1 MRGVQTLP
9 RPTRTP
15 SADRRVTPEEKA
27 TPREKRQQEAAPEG
41 ESALTAVNL
50 PEHIAEV
57 AGLTGAPAHRP
68 SSSQL
73 IVRGAREHNLKN
85 VTVALPRDQFVV
97 ITGVSGSGK
106 STLAFETIYA
116 EGQRRY
122 VESLSAYAR
131 QFLGL
136 MEKPDVDAIE
146 GLSPAISIDQ
156 KTTSHNPRST
166 VGTVTE
172 IHDYL
177 RLLFARVGT
186 PYCPICGRKIERQSP
201 SEITDRLLSGYPEAR
216 AILLAPVIR
225 GRKGEYRKLFA
236 NLRREGFA
244 RVRVDGVLYELEE
257 AEKLKLEKFEKHD
270 IDVVIDRLRLRE
282 DDRSRIAESV
292 ELGLQRGE
300 GLLRVLMPESG
311 EDGGSAEELY
321 SEKFACPVHG
331 SVLEELEPR
340 SFSFNNPY
348 GACDDC
354 SGLGYKQKFS
364 AERVIDPN
372 LSIAGGAIL
381 PWSKKGTSGGI
392 YAWDKLRAL
401 SEHLGFDLKTPWRD
415 LSAEVKE
422 TLLSGLPEPFE
433 AVYRRGGKETMRF
446 MTEFEGILPN
456 LERRYLDTESEYM
469 REKLEEMMELQPC
482 PTCGGTRYKP
492 EILAVR
498 VGGLNIAQVSS
509 MSVLDADEFF
519 GQLAQNAVTAED
531 VAPYA
536 DKCLGGTAQAAPP
549 INPEYRLGEF
559 GAAVALPIQKAICT
573 RLRFLVDVGLDY
585 LSLDRSANTLSGG
598 EAQRIRLATQVGSGL
613 TGVLYVL
620 DEPSIGLHPKD
631 NGRLI
636 GTLKNL
642 RDLGNTLLVVEH
654 DEETMLEADYLV
666 DMGPGAGVHG
676 GAVVAA
682 GTPQQVRDNPESL
695 TGKYLRGDLEIPVP
709 AERRRGNGRHLKV
722 FGASEHNLKHV
733 DIDIPLGTMTVVTG
747 PSGSGKSTLIH
758 DILHATLARDLNG
771 AKTSPGRYDRIEGL
785 DHLDKVIEIDQS
797 PIGRTPRS
805 NPATYT
811 GVFTEIRDLFTRTPE
826 ARRRGY
832 QAGRFSFNVKG
843 GRCEHCKGDG
853 VMKIEM
859 NFLPDIY
866 VPCEVCKGA
875 RYNRET
881 LEVKY
886 NDKNISDVLNMT
898 VEDACEFFSSI
909 PAIANKLEL
918 LQEVGLG
925 YMQIGQP
932 STTLSGGEA
941 QRIKLATELAKRA
954 TGKTIYILDEPT
966 TGLHFED
973 VRKLMLVLNRLVE
986 GGNTLV
992 IIEHNLDVMKSAD
1005 HIIDLGPNGGARGGT
1020 IVTTGTP
1027 EEVAAHPTSYTGEYL
1042 RTVRGL
1048 IPAGKGKS
1056 ASEGKAAKKTSKK
1069 AEQSAASVSK
1079 KAGDSAD
1086 GEKAPAKTKRAPR
1099 TKKKADKA
1107 DKEDKA

>member
-1 MRGVQTLP
+1 MQ
-9 RPTRTP
+9 
-15 SADRRVTPEEKA
+15 
-27 TPREKRQQEAAPEG
+27 
-41 ESALTAVNL
+41 NN
-50 PEHIAEV
+50 
-57 AGLTGAPAHRP
+57 
-68 SSSQL
+68 L
-73 IVRGAREHNLKN
+73 IVKGAKEHNLKDI
-85 VTVALPRDQFVV
+85 TVELPRDQFVV

-106 STLAFETIYA
+106 STLAFDTIYA

-136 MEKPDVDAIE
+136 MEKPDVESIT

-177 RLLFARVGT
+177 RLLYARVGT
-186 PYCPICGRKIERQSP
+186 PYCPICGRKIEKQSP
-201 SEITDRLLSGYPEAR
+201 SEITDRLLAGFTDKR
-216 AILLAPVIR
+216 AILLAPVVR

-236 NLRREGFA
+236 DLRREGFA
-244 RVRVDGVLYELEE
+244 RVRVDGTLYELEE

-270 IDVVIDRLRLRE
+270 VDVVIDRVTLRE
-282 DDRSRIAESV
+282 TDRSRVAESV
-292 ELGLQRGE
+292 ELGLRRGE
-300 GLLRVLMPESG
+300 GLLRVLMPDGG
-311 EDGGSAEELY
+311 EDGSAHEELY
-321 SEKFACPVHG
+321 SEKFACPEHG

-340 SFSFNNPY
+340 SFSFNSPY
-348 GACDDC
+348 GACGDC
-354 SGLGYKQKFS
+354 AGLGSKQEFS
-364 AERVIDPN
+364 PDLVIDDK
-372 LSIAGGAIL
+372 LSIAEGAIL
-381 PWSKKGTSGGI
+381 PWSKKGTGGGV
-392 YAWDKLRAL
+392 YYWDKLQAL
-401 SEHLGFDLKTPWRD
+401 AEYMGFSVKVPWR
-415 LSAEVKE
+415 E
-422 TLLSGLPEPFE
+422 LPKAAQDAILEGPGAPFE
-433 AVYRRGGKETMRF
+433 VVYRRAGKETMRF
-446 MTEFEGILPN
+446 MTEFEGVIAN
-456 LERRYLDTESEYM
+456 LERRYADTESEFM
-469 REKLEEMMELQPC
+469 REKLEELMELRPC

-498 VGGLNIAQVSS
+498 IGGINISQASG
-509 MSVLDADEFF
+509 MSVLEADAFF
-519 GQLAQNAVTAED
+519 TGLQ
-531 VAPYA
+531 
-536 DKCLGGTAQAAPP
+536 DKTLTHDAIEPFLKGHLGGTARAHGPLRY
-549 INPEYRLGEF
+549 EYTLNDF
-559 GAAVALPIQKAICT
+559 GAAVAAPILKAIRT
-573 RLRFLVDVGLDY
+573 RLKFLVDVGLDY
-585 LSLDRSANTLSGG
+585 LSLDRTANTLSGG

-642 RDLGNTLLVVEH
+642 RDLGNTLIVVEH
-654 DEETMLEADYLV
+654 DEDTMMEADYLV

-676 GAVVAA
+676 GQVVAV
-682 GTPQQVRDNPESL
+682 GTPEQVKKNKGSL
-695 TGKYLRGDLEIPVP
+695 TGKYLRGELKIEVP
-709 AERRRGNGRHLKV
+709 TSRRRGNGKHLKV
-722 FGASEHNLKHV
+722 FGAREHNLRNV

-758 DILHATLARDLNG
+758 DILHATLARELNG
-771 AKTSPGRYDRIEGL
+771 AKTTPGRYDRIEGM

-886 NDKNISDVLNMT
+886 NHKTIADVLDLT
-898 VEDACEFFSSI
+898 VEDAQKFFEAI
-909 PAIANKLEL
+909 PAIERKMSL
-918 LQEVGLG
+918 LCDVGLG
-925 YMQIGQP
+925 YMRIGQP

-941 QRIKLATELAKRA
+941 QRIKLASELSKRA

-973 VRKLMLVLNRLVE
+973 VRKLMEVLQRLVE

-992 IIEHNLDVMKSAD
+992 IIEHNLDVMKCAD
-1005 HIIDLGPNGGARGGT
+1005 HLIDLGPEGGVRGGL
-1020 IVTTGTP
+1020 VVATGTP
-1027 EEVAAHPTSYTGEYL
+1027 EEMAAHPTSHTGEYL
-1042 RTVRGL
+1042 RRVPG
-1048 IPAGKGKS
+1048 IEPAT
-1056 ASEGKAAKKTSKK
+1056 AREISEVADVKPAKRTPRKAATSP
-1069 AEQSAASVSK
+1069 APDEGELVAA
-1079 KAGDSAD
+1079 
-1086 GEKAPAKTKRAPR
+1086 APARKSRA
-1099 TKKKADKA
+1099 KKESA
-1107 DKEDKA
+1107 

>member
-1 MRGVQTLP
+1 MQ
-9 RPTRTP
+9 
-15 SADRRVTPEEKA
+15 
-27 TPREKRQQEAAPEG
+27 
-41 ESALTAVNL
+41 N
-50 PEHIAEV
+50 I
-57 AGLTGAPAHRP
+57 
-68 SSSQL
+68 

-85 VTVALPRDQFVV
+85 VTVELPRNQFVV

-106 STLAFETIYA
+106 STLAFDTIYA

-177 RLLFARVGT
+177 RLLYARVGT
-186 PYCPICGRKIERQSP
+186 PYCPICGRKIERQSA
-201 SEITDRLLSGYPEAR
+201 SEITDKLLVQFADKR
-216 AILLAPVIR
+216 ALLLAPVVR
-225 GRKGEYRKLFA
+225 GRKGEYRKLFSD
-236 NLRREGFA
+236 LKREGFA
-244 RVRVDGVLYELEE
+244 RARVDGVLYELDE

-270 IDVVIDRLRLRE
+270 VDVVVDRVVLRE
-282 DDRSRIAESV
+282 TDRSRIAESV
-292 ELGLQRGE
+292 ETGLRRGE
-300 GLLRVLMPESG
+300 GLLRILLPDEG
-311 EDGGSAEELY
+311 AEELY
-321 SEKFACPVHG
+321 SEKFACPEHG

-340 SFSFNNPY
+340 SFSFNSPY
-348 GACDDC
+348 GACGDC
-354 SGLGYKQKFS
+354 AGLGSKLEFS
-364 AERVIDPN
+364 PDLVIDEN
-372 LSIAGGAIL
+372 LSIAGGAII
-381 PWSKKGTSGGI
+381 PWSKKGTGGGV
-392 YAWDKLRAL
+392 YYWDKLRAL
-401 SEHLGFDLKTPWRD
+401 SEHLEFDLKTTWRD
-415 LSAEVKE
+415 LPEKVKKAVL
-422 TLLSGLPEPFE
+422 TGVPEPFE
-433 AVYRRGGKETMRF
+433 VVYRRAGKETMRF
-446 MTEFEGILPN
+446 QTEFEGVVKN
-456 LERRYLDTESEYM
+456 LERRYAETESEYM
-469 REKLEEMMELQPC
+469 REKLEELMELQPC

-498 VGGLNIAQVSS
+498 VGGVNIAQASG
-509 MSVLDADEFF
+509 MSVLDADRYF
-519 GQLAQNAVTAED
+519 GELQDGTLNHDTI
-531 VAPYA
+531 APY
-536 DKCLGGTAQAAPP
+536 LEGGMGGTARVHGPRHYA
-549 INPEYRLGEF
+549 YTLGEF
-559 GAAVALPIQKAICT
+559 GSAVAAPILKAIRT

-585 LSLDRSANTLSGG
+585 LSLDRTANTLSGG

-654 DEETMLEADYLV
+654 DEETMMESDYVV

-676 GAVVAA
+676 GNVVAV
-682 GTPQQVRDNPESL
+682 GTPQEVAANPESL
-695 TGKYLRGDLEIPVP
+695 TGKYLRGEIKIDVP
-709 AERRRGNGRHLKV
+709 TTRRRGNGKRLSV
-722 FGASEHNLKHV
+722 RGAREHNLRNV
-733 DIDIPLGTMTVVTG
+733 NIDIPLGTMTVVTG

-771 AKTSPGRYDRIEGL
+771 AKTTPGKADAIIGIE
-785 DHLDKVIEIDQS
+785 HLDKVIEIDQS

-811 GVFTEIRDLFTRTPE
+811 GVFTDVRDLFTRTPE

-843 GRCEHCKGDG
+843 GRCEACKGDG
-853 VMKIEM
+853 VVKIEM

-886 NDKNISDVLNMT
+886 NGKNISEVLDMT
-898 VEDACEFFSSI
+898 VEDAREFFEAIPSI
-909 PAIANKLEL
+909 ERKMQL
-918 LQEVGLG
+918 LCDVGLG
-925 YMQIGQP
+925 YMKIGQP

-941 QRIKLATELAKRA
+941 QRIKLASELAKRA

-973 VRKLMLVLNRLVE
+973 VRKLMMVLERLVE
-986 GGNTLV
+986 AGNTLV

-1005 HIIDLGPNGGARGGT
+1005 HLIDLGPEGGVRGGLVVA
-1020 IVTTGTP
+1020 IGTP
-1027 EEVAAHPTSYTGEYL
+1027 EELAAHPTSHTGAYL
-1042 RTVRGL
+1042 ARVPG
-1048 IPAGKGKS
+1048 IVPARPR
-1056 ASEGKAAKKTSKK
+1056 ED
-1069 AEQSAASVSK
+1069 AEARELVEA
-1079 KAGDSAD
+1079 
-1086 GEKAPAKTKRAPR
+1086 APAKKPARKPSA
-1099 TKKKADKA
+1099 KKAVAK
-1107 DKEDKA
+1107 

>member
-1 MRGVQTLP
+1 MQ
-9 RPTRTP
+9 
-15 SADRRVTPEEKA
+15 
-27 TPREKRQQEAAPEG
+27 
-41 ESALTAVNL
+41 NN
-50 PEHIAEV
+50 
-57 AGLTGAPAHRP
+57 
-68 SSSQL
+68 L

-85 VTVALPRDQFVV
+85 ITVELPRDQFVV

-106 STLAFETIYA
+106 STLAFDTIYA

-136 MEKPDVDAIE
+136 MEKPDVESIT

-177 RLLFARVGT
+177 RLLYARVGT
-186 PYCPICGRKIERQSP
+186 PYCPVCGRKIEKQSP
-201 SEITDRLLSGYPEAR
+201 TEITDRLLGGYGDKR
-216 AILLAPVIR
+216 AILLAPMVR

-236 NLRREGFA
+236 DLRREGFA
-244 RVRVDGVLYELEE
+244 RVRVDGTLYELEE

-270 IDVVIDRLRLRE
+270 VDVVIDRLTLR
-282 DDRSRIAESV
+282 DSDRTRIAESV
-292 ELGLQRGE
+292 ELGLRRGE
-300 GLLRVLMPESG
+300 GLLRVLMPDAA
-311 EDGGSAEELY
+311 EDGGAHEELY
-321 SEKFACPVHG
+321 SEKFACPEHG

-340 SFSFNNPY
+340 SFSFNSPY
-348 GACDDC
+348 GACGDC
-354 SGLGYKQKFS
+354 AGLGSKQKFS
-364 AERVIDPN
+364 PDIVIDDK
-372 LSIAGGAIL
+372 LSIAEGAIL
-381 PWSKKGTSGGI
+381 PWSKKGTGGGI
-392 YAWDKLRAL
+392 YYWDKLQAL
-401 SEHLGFDLKTPWRD
+401 AEHLGFSVKTPWRD
-415 LSAEVKE
+415 LPASAQKAVLHGPGK
-422 TLLSGLPEPFE
+422 PFE
-433 AVYRRGGKETMRF
+433 VVYRRNGKETMRF
-446 MTEFEGILPN
+446 MTEFEGVIPN
-456 LERRYLDTESEYM
+456 LERRYADTESEYM
-469 REKLEEMMELQPC
+469 REKLEELMELQPC

-498 VGGLNIAQVSS
+498 VGGLNISQTSG
-509 MSVLDADEFF
+509 MSVLDADAYF
-519 GQLAQNAVTAED
+519 GRLQDGLLNHD
-531 VAPYA
+531 GIAPHL
-536 DKCLGGTAQAAPP
+536 KRHLGGTARAHGPRHYEYALNAFGSAVAAP
-549 INPEYRLGEF
+549 ILR
-559 GAAVALPIQKAICT
+559 AIRT
-573 RLRFLVDVGLDY
+573 RLKFLVDVGLDY
-585 LSLDRSANTLSGG
+585 LSLDRTANTLSGG

-631 NGRLI
+631 NHRLI
-636 GTLKNL
+636 GTLKHL

-654 DEETMLEADYLV
+654 DEDTMMEADYLV

-676 GAVVAA
+676 GEVVAV
-682 GTPQQVRDNPESL
+682 GTPQQVKKNKGSL
-695 TGKYLRGDLEIPVP
+695 TGRYLRGELKIEVP
-709 AERRRGNGRHLKV
+709 TERRRGNGKRLRV
-722 FGASEHNLKHV
+722 LGATEHNLQDV
-733 DIDIPLGTMTVVTG
+733 SIEIPLGTMTVVTG

-758 DILHATLARDLNG
+758 DILHATLARELNG
-771 AKTSPGRYDRIEGL
+771 AKTTPGRCDRIEGME
-785 DHLDKVIEIDQS
+785 HLDKVIEIDQS

-886 NDKNISDVLNMT
+886 NGKTIADVLDLT
-898 VEDACEFFSSI
+898 VEDAESFFEAI
-909 PAIANKLEL
+909 PAIQKKMQL
-918 LQEVGLG
+918 LCDVGLG
-925 YMQIGQP
+925 YMRIGQP

-941 QRIKLATELAKRA
+941 QRIKLASELARRA

-973 VRKLMLVLNRLVE
+973 VRKLMVVLQRLAE

-992 IIEHNLDVMKSAD
+992 IIEHNLDVMKCAD
-1005 HIIDLGPNGGARGGT
+1005 HLIDLGPEGGVRGGQVVA
-1020 IVTTGTP
+1020 IGTP
-1027 EEVAAHPTSYTGEYL
+1027 EELAAHPTSYTGEYL
-1042 RTVRGL
+1042 RRVPG
-1048 IPAGKGKS
+1048 IVPAS
-1056 ASEGKAAKKTSKK
+1056 P
-1069 AEQSAASVSK
+1069 AEPEPVLA
-1079 KAGDSAD
+1079 
-1086 GEKAPAKTKRAPR
+1086 APARKPR
-1099 TKKKADKA
+1099 TKKAA
-1107 DKEDKA
+1107 GA